1 MLKKS
6 VSLILVL
13 LLFGCANLRGQPDT
27 QAGYQAVETQPESES
42 VTHKYYDFDDIPI
55 PREMKINVRESILFE
70 SQNIRSGML
79 AFSGRVNSDSLFS
92 YFLTSMS
99 NEGWRLISYIKY
111 GTYIMTFEKPHK
123 LCIIRIIDRSFTS
136 ELQIWISPKLS
147 ISG

>member
-1 MLKKS
+1 MLKKL

-13 LLFGCANLRGQPDT
+13 SLFGCANLRGQSDT
-27 QAGYQAVETQPESES
+27 QTVYQPLETQPEGES
-42 VTHKYYDFDDIPI
+42 VTHKYYDFDDIPV
-55 PREMKINVRESILFE
+55 PREMKINVKESILFE

-79 AFSGRVNSDSLFS
+79 SFSGRVNSDSLFT
-92 YFLTSMS
+92 YFQTSMS
-99 NEGWRLISYIKY
+99 NEGWKLISYIKY
-111 GTYIMTFEKPHK
+111 GTYIMTFEKPNK